1 MKNIR
6 ILSALLAS
14 VILTVWPLALTAAD
28 TMTSI
33 EKSLREGLEKI
44 GIKDALVDVSVRI
57 HIPDRYR
64 NNDLGQPELMPA
76 VDLWGTLIRPA
87 GDVKRPTILIST
99 AYRREKCIPMGYSL
113 VKHGYNVLA
122 IDNRGTGSAGGHWT
136 AFDIIEHY
144 DTAYVIDSWI
154 PVQEW
159 SDGKVGMI
167 GASYMAIIQFM
178 AGGLINTDPATGE
191 PVHLKA
197 LFPQLPMSDPYR
209 VIAVQGGMYEREF
222 MIIWLTITNISSI
235 VMPLIATN
243 DPGAQAEKWDIW
255 TSHIEN
261 ISDTINWVMNPV
273 HMNYCDWFK
282 LKNASLYFPVK
293 PKKGWRYDNG
303 APIEEG
309 KRVIPAKL
317 PVFMIGGWF
326 DIFTL
331 GESEC
336 YEYGLA
342 SHASGDKAMVIGPW
356 YHITGAM
363 GLGLSGLGSNE
374 LAARWFDWKIKGIDD
389 PFMKEYPVL
398 QYVMGADRWRAE
410 KDWPLTKV
418 KGRTQEKKLYLSVQR
433 PSAIGS
439 DWFSALNAADNYS
452 LVEDVSIADH
462 QGTAPVLRHDPP
474 LFHGR
479 KSRSNARWL
488 AGGQDMSYD
497 ISLYQEGVD
506 KDSESP
512 SEDERK
518 DEVGVLTF
526 STEPLEKDIEITGP
540 LTLTFLAKTRFTRPL
555 TQAVVDQCIAL
566 LKDAMN
572 LDDVMLLDIRTRRDV
587 QWIVEL
593 NDVFPEGRAKNITSG
608 WLSAWHRPYDPEDPA
623 KTDPDYTPFNPFY
636 YADTYDA
643 QHPDFNPIEEGKVY
657 RYVVELWPTSNVFK
671 KGHRIRVSI
680 SNSDFPHLAPVLIP
694 SENTIMLYNPDDPDD
709 EEDWARIDFTTTT
722 KSGEGITWK
731 WITGAKAGGTIPG
744 EFSAA
749 NDYLMNSR
757 DGQSQEESSGGDS
770 NGSES
775 GSESSDDGSSS
786 GMCFIGVSV
795 LSGT

>member
-1 MKNIR
+1 MKNKSIY
-6 ILSALLAS
+6 SAMLATI
-14 VILTVWPLALTAAD
+14 ILTVWPFALPAAD
-28 TMTSI
+28 TMSST
-33 EKSLREGLEKI
+33 EKSLREGLEAI
-44 GIKDALVDVSVRI
+44 GITDALVEMSVKI

-99 AYRREKCIPMGYSL
+99 AYRRETCISMGYSL
-113 VKHGYNVLA
+113 VRHGYNVLA
-122 IDNRGTGSAGGHWT
+122 IDNRGTGSAGGNWT

-154 PVQEW
+154 PVQGW

-178 AGGLINTDPATGE
+178 AGGLIDTDPATGE
-191 PVHLKA
+191 PIHLKA
-197 LFPQLPMSDPYR
+197 LFPILPMSDPYR
-209 VIAVQGGMYEREF
+209 VIAVHGGMYEREF

-235 VMPLIATN
+235 VKPLIDTD
-243 DPGAQAEKWDIW
+243 DPGEAWDIW

-261 ISDTINWVMNPV
+261 ISDTINWVMNPL

-303 APIEEG
+303 AAVEEG
-309 KRVIPAKL
+309 KRVLPAKL

-336 YEYGLA
+336 YQYGLA
-342 SHASGDKAMVIGPW
+342 NHAPGDKAMVLGPW

-363 GLGLSGLGSNE
+363 GLGLSALGDNE

-398 QYVMGADRWRAE
+398 QYVMGAERWRAE
-410 KDWPLTKV
+410 KDWPLNKI
-418 KGRTQEKKLYLSVQR
+418 KGRTLNKKLYLSGKR
-433 PSAIGS
+433 PSSIDI
-439 DWFSALNAADNYS
+439 DWFSTLNAAGNYS
-452 LVEDVSIADH
+452 LVENVSIADH

-474 LFHGR
+474 VLHGR
-479 KSRSNARWL
+479 NSRSNARWS
-488 AGGQDMSYD
+488 AGGQDFSYD
-497 ISLYQEGVD
+497 MSLYQEGVD
-506 KDSESP
+506 KDSESA

-518 DEVGVLTF
+518 DEIGALTF
-526 STEPLEKDIEITGP
+526 STEPLEQDIEITGP

-555 TQAVVDQCIAL
+555 TQSVVDQCIAL
-566 LKDAMN
+566 IKGALN
-572 LDDVMLLDIRTRRDV
+572 LDEAMLLDIRTRRDV

-593 NDVFPEGRAKNITSG
+593 NDVFPEGRAKNVTSG
-608 WLSAWHRPYDPEDPA
+608 WLSAWHRPYDPENPTN
-623 KTDPDYTPFNPFY
+623 TDPDYTPFNPYY

-643 QHPDFNPIEEGKVY
+643 QHPDFNPIEEGTVY
-657 RYVVELWPTSNVFK
+657 RYVVELWPTSNVFR

-694 SENTIMLYNPDDPDD
+694 SENTIMLCNPDNPDDTA
-709 EEDWARIDFTTTT
+709 DWARLDFTTTT
-722 KSGEGITWK
+722 ATGEGVTWK
-731 WITGAKAGGTIPG
+731 WITGAKAGGSILG

-749 NDYLMNSR
+749 DDYLMNSS
-757 DGQSQEESSGGDS
+757 DAQSQGELSDE
-770 NGSES
+770 GSES
-775 GSESSDDGSSS
+775 DPASSDGGSSS
-786 GMCFIGVSV
+786 SMCFIGISI
-795 LSGT
+795 L